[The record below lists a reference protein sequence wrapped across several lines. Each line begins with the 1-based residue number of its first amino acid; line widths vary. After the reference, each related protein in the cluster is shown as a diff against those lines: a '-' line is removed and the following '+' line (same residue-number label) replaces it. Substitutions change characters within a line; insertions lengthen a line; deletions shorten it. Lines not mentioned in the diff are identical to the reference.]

1 MTSVNSQSKI
11 KIITK
16 YCNVFRI
23 IKCEY
28 DDLCMY
34 KFDCCKKNILTTP
47 KGYEIMRVKFGDFQ
61 IDIGIEDDEYDA
73 LIEYVRCQL
82 IDKMIGPS
90 SMFRII
96 KDYSEKQMITDV
108 CEILRKKLDA

>member
-1 MTSVNSQSKI
+1 MTSINSQSNI

-16 YCNVFRI
+16 YCNIFRI

-28 DDLCMY
+28 DDICMY
-34 KFDCCKKNILTTP
+34 KFVCCKKNRITTP
-47 KGYEIMRVKFGDFQ
+47 KGYEIVRVKFNDFQ
-61 IDIGIEDDEYDA
+61 IDIGVERDEYDA

-90 SMFRII
+90 SFFRLI
-96 KDYSEKQMITDV
+96 KNYSEEQLISDV
-108 CEILRKKLDA
+108 SRILYEKLSV